1 MKKLLLLITLL
12 PGFLMAQNPE
22 RAKEILDQVTE
33 KTKNYST
40 IKADFS
46 FGMEN
51 QQEDIKEEY
60 QGKIAIKGDKYKA
73 NLMNVDTYFDGKTSW
88 TYMIDAEEVNVDE
101 PDPDDE
107 ETLNPASI
115 FSIYQKGFK
124 YAYIGEKESDGIT
137 VYAIDLYPINRD
149 KPYSRIKL
157 EFNKANL
164 ELHKVVQIGKD
175 GNNYT
180 IIVKDMKTN
189 MPIDDSYFVF
199 DPAKHPDV
207 EVIDMR

>member
-1 MKKLLLLITLL
+1 MKKLTLLLALL
-12 PGFLMAQNPE
+12 PGLLFAQNPE
-22 RAKEILDQVTE
+22 KAKEILDKVTA
-33 KTKNYST
+33 KTKTYNT
-40 IKADFS
+40 IQADFS

-51 QQEDIKEEY
+51 QQEDINEEY
-60 QGKIAIKGDKYKA
+60 QGKISIKGDKYKA
-73 NLMNVDTYFDGKTSW
+73 NLMNVDTYFDGKTLW
-88 TYMIDAEEVNVDE
+88 THMLDAQEVNVDE
-101 PDPDDE
+101 PDPNDE

-124 YAYIGEKESDGIT
+124 YAYLGEKQSDGIP
-137 VYAIDLYPINRD
+137 VIAIDLFPENRD

-157 EFNKANL
+157 ELKKDNL
-164 ELHKVVQIGKD
+164 ELHKVIQVGKD

-189 MPIDDSYFVF
+189 VPMDDSLFVF
-199 DPAKHPDV
+199 DKTKHPDV